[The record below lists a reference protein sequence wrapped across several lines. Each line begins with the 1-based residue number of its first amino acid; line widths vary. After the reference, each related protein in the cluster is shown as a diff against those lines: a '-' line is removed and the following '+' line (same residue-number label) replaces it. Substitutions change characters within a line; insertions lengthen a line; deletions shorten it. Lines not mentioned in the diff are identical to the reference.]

1 MRQEHLNRCHDQFKA
16 YKGATEDATSK
27 PTVATLYMDWS
38 ENAKMWQA
46 REEKSA
52 YYDECQIPVHAIY
65 GWMTDGCQ
73 SYAALSD
80 YTDHKTAAVMTSILP
95 VLKNFAKGGKTT
107 INIVIDSPMLQYRN
121 RKIFYLIHQFA
132 EEYIVTLHWIYLE
145 AGHGKGIPDG
155 IGVVVK

>member
-1 MRQEHLNRCHDQFKA
+1 MRQEHLNRCHDQFNA
-16 YKGATEDATSK
+16 YKGAREDAISK
-27 PTVATLYMDWS
+27 PTVATLHMDWP

-80 YTDHKTAAVMTSILP
+80 YTDHKAAAVMTSILP
-95 VLKNFAKGGKTT
+95 VLKNFAKGGKTI
-107 INIVIDSPMLQYRN
+107 INIVIDSPML
-121 RKIFYLIHQFA
+121 
-132 EEYIVTLHWIYLE
+132 
-145 AGHGKGIPDG
+145 
-155 IGVVVK
+155 